1 MPTPDG
7 LNISTLHG
15 KFVEP
20 NSTGTPLKGTLT
32 FTPFPSVIT
41 FPDEDVIVAGIETA
55 VLDDVT
61 GEFTIDLISTDQA
74 GENPTGWVYSV
85 TEKLTTQKPRSYL
98 IALPFAN
105 GQVTELSDITPT
117 DAAPLY
123 VPVVGPPGAPG
134 IITTI
139 NGHSAATVNL
149 VAADVGALDVTTRGS
164 ANGVASLDGTT
175 HVPVAQIPDISAT
188 YVTTVRIGA
197 ANGVAGLGSGGLV
210 PSGQLDLASA
220 TPTAIANAGAVGVAT
235 KLAREDH
242 THAGVALTGTQTV
255 AGAKTWSG
263 SAYFTGTEVGVGVT
277 ASLAGVA
284 DIRTAAAATTVLNL
298 QNTNGASTA
307 TLLKINGDTTT
318 ALLFGGFVN
327 GDTQHRIAIR
337 GSGQVEFGP
346 GNAARDVNFYRSA
359 AGVLNS
365 SGQFASDVSAPAGA
379 SHLTRKDYVDGLDG
393 ANVKVTGNQTVAGIK
408 TFSSIPVF
416 TPGFTSNDA
425 STVTRSSGTAEALKI
440 TNGTAS
446 GLGLRAQVTAY
457 ATDRALASGLSG
469 DTVDPFSIWGDGKLE
484 WGPGGSTARD
494 VNLYRGGTNLLKT
507 DDALS
512 TVGDLSTSGN
522 LSATG
527 NLSAGGIGKVIW
539 LSKPS
544 DTARASSTII
554 DDPHLTV
561 SLLAGAVY
569 ELYGV
574 LLTFASV
581 TTTDMQF
588 NFTSPASTVGYV
600 NSWGANL
607 GTTSNAATPLQVTTM
622 LAGNATQHYGSNTNS
637 ASPLGIALM
646 GMVVPGANGTFAL
659 SWARNT
665 GTGTTTLMTN
675 SFIRLTRV
683 A

>member
-7 LNISTLHG
+7 LTVTTLHG

-20 NSTGTPLKGTLT
+20 NATGTPLRGTLT
-32 FTPFPSVIT
+32 FTPFPSTIT
-41 FPDEDVIVAGIETA
+41 FPTENVIVTGTETA
-55 VLDDVT
+55 SLDDVT
-61 GEFTIDLISTDQA
+61 GEFSIDLISTDQA

-85 TEKLTTQKPRSYL
+85 TEKLVDQKARSYL
-98 IALPFAN
+98 IALPFTN
-105 GQVTELSDITPT
+105 GEVVELSDVTPT

-123 VPVVGPPGAPG
+123 VPVVGPAGAPG
-134 IITTI
+134 VVTTI

-149 VAADVGALDVTTRGS
+149 NAADVGALDVATRGA

-175 HVPVAQIPDISAT
+175 HVPVAQIPDISST
-188 YVTTVRIGA
+188 YVTVARIGA

-210 PSGQLDLASA
+210 PAAQLDLASA

-242 THAGVALTGTQTV
+242 THAGVALTGTQTA
-255 AGAKTWSG
+255 AGNKTWSG

-277 ASLAGVA
+277 TSLAGVA
-284 DIRTAAAATTVLNL
+284 DIRTAAAATTVLNI

-318 ALLFGGFVN
+318 ALLLGGFVN
-327 GDTQHRIAIR
+327 GDAQHRIALR
-337 GSGQVEFGP
+337 GSGQLEFGP
-346 GNAARDVNFYRSA
+346 GTGARDVNFYRSA
-359 AGVLNS
+359 AGILNS
-365 SGQFASDVSAPAGA
+365 SGQLASDVSAPAAA

-393 ANVKVTGNQTVAGIK
+393 ANVKVTGSQTVAGVK
-408 TFSSIPVF
+408 TFSSTPVF
-416 TPGFTSNDA
+416 TPGFTSNGA
-425 STVTRSSGTAEALKI
+425 STVTRSSGTSEALKL
-440 TNGTAS
+440 TTSVANGLA
-446 GLGLRAQVTAY
+446 LRTQVTAY
-457 ATDRALASGLSG
+457 ATDRAMASGLSG
-469 DTVDPFSIWGDGKLE
+469 DTVDPFSIWGNGKLE

-507 DDALS
+507 DDAFS
-512 TVGDLSTSGN
+512 SVGDLTTNGN
-522 LSATG
+522 FSAD
-527 NLSAGGIGKVIW
+527 GIGKVIF
-539 LSKPS
+539 LNKSS
-544 DTARASSTII
+544 DTARASSTIT

-561 SLLAGAVY
+561 SLTAGAVY

-574 LLTFASV
+574 LLAYASV
-581 TTTDMQF
+581 ATTDIQF
-588 NFTSPASTVGYV
+588 NFTSQASTLGYV

-622 LAGNATQHYGSNTNS
+622 LAGNATQHYGANTNS

-646 GMVVPGANGTFAL
+646 GLVVPGTSGTFAL

-675 SFIRLTRV
+675 SFIRLTRL